1 MFLPVFWLRS
11 AVALIAAIPIGPLI
25 VIDCLLTL
33 WYTPRMARP
42 KSDDKRN
49 ALMAA
54 ATRVIV
60 AHGLS
65 APTAAIAHEAGVSN
79 GSLFTYFETKAD
91 LFNQLYLELKIGMA
105 STALEGLPEKAA
117 LREQVFHLWSNW
129 MRWSVANP
137 EKRRALTQ
145 LHVSDEITP
154 KTRAAVHEAMAGFAE
169 LMERS
174 RANGSMRDVPM
185 SFVVAIMISL
195 AEATMD
201 FMLQD
206 PANAEEHCRV
216 GFDALWRVL
225 G

>member
-1 MFLPVFWLRS
+1 
-11 AVALIAAIPIGPLI
+11 
-25 VIDCLLTL
+25 
-33 WYTPRMARP
+33 MARP

-49 ALMAA
+49 ALLAA

-65 APTAAIAHEAGVSN
+65 APTATIAHEAGVSN

-91 LFNQLYLELKIGMA
+91 LFNQLYLELKVGMA
-105 STALEGLPEKAA
+105 AAALEGLPAKAE

-154 KTRAAVHEAMAGFAE
+154 ETRVAVHKAMAGFAE

-174 RANGSMRDVPM
+174 RANGSMRKVPM
-185 SFVVAIMISL
+185 AFVVAIMIAL

-206 PANAEEHCRV
+206 PANAETHCRV